1 MKEAKQRLTRLL
13 NEKETPDQKL
23 HLVLGQVKVEKESL
37 ALLEQDRNQMF
48 ARKGRG
54 EQCATKEERDDWIRE
69 ETKIVDEQLES
80 KQTQVLELYN
90 FRAKQFDYSMVDGQD
105 AFPIIEKL
113 HYDFEGIISF
123 VFGKTLV
130 CRNMD
135 TMVRLARTSKLDCVR
150 FLSVSSN

>member
-1 MKEAKQRLTRLL
+1 M
-13 NEKETPDQKL
+13 
-23 HLVLGQVKVEKESL
+23 
-37 ALLEQDRNQMF
+37 
-48 ARKGRG
+48 
-54 EQCATKEERDDWIRE
+54 
-69 ETKIVDEQLES
+69 ES
-80 KQTQVLELYN
+80 KQTQVLELSN

-150 FLSVSSN
+150 FLSVSSNQLCIF